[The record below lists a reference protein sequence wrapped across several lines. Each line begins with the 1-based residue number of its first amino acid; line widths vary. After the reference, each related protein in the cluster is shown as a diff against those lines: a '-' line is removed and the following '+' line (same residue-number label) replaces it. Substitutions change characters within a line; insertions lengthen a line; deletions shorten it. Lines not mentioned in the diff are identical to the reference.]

1 MVHSGDAKVPD
12 EKRENMKT
20 VLSTL
25 DSFLEGS
32 EWIAGKNLTIA
43 DFSVLSNIIVILVS
57 VGGTINVVSFK
68 QEFNFRAP
76 ASALTDILI

>member
-12 EKRENMKT
+12 EKRENMKN

-25 DSFLEGS
+25 NSFLDGTD
-32 EWIAGKNLTIA
+32 WIAGENVTIA

-57 VGGTINVVSFK
+57 VVGFSDVISFK
-68 QEFNFRAP
+68 QKINFRAP
-76 ASALTDILI
+76 AFPLMDISI

>member
-1 MVHSGDAKVPD
+1 MVHSGDAKVPA
-12 EKRENMKT
+12 EKRENMKN

-25 DSFLEGS
+25 NSFLEGS
-32 EWIAGKNLTIA
+32 EWIAGQNVTIA

-57 VGGTINVVSFK
+57 VAEAIDVVLLK

-76 ASALTDILI
+76 ASALMDILI